1 MGNRVAGR
9 EGADETTS
17 YTVYSDFRFDFHRR
31 TLI

>member
-1 MGNRVAGR
+1 MGDRVAG
-9 EGADETTS
+9 GADETTS